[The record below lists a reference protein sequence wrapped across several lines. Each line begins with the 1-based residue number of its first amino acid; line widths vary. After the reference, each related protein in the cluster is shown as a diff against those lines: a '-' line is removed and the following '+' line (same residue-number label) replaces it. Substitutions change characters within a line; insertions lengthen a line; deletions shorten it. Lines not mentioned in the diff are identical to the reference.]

1 MLSQTEK
8 NWLLKIATIGS
19 FFLLLILILG
29 ASAGASTSITNLQE
43 DTLLQCDLQTLDVTL
58 DLNST
63 EEENK
68 TDAIRLIPEVVRKSY
83 HSFRLRFIKRLPVYT
98 SVLRYTAWL
107 SRVGNLSPPTYE

>member
-1 MLSQTEK
+1 MLSQMEK

-29 ASAGASTSITNLQE
+29 ANVGTGTSNTDLLE
-43 DTLLQCDLQTLDVTL
+43 DTQLQCDLQTLDITL

-68 TDAIRLIPEVVRKSY
+68 TDAIRLIPELVRKSH
-83 HSFRLRFIKRLPVYT
+83 HSFRLQFIKRLPVYT
-98 SVLRYTAWL
+98 SVLSYTTWL
-107 SRVGNLSPPTYE
+107 RNVGNLSPPAFE